1 MGFLMKQGLFILWL
15 VAALSALDCS
25 GLRIDRAMRTQD
37 EDWTTEGGV
46 RSRVNVAAGNLRTP
60 MVPDWEYSAQ
70 AGLKGTPLVR
80 DSVMILGTLNGE
92 LQAVN
97 VVTGKRLGYKNFG
110 APIAGTPVL
119 DGATVYLT
127 TAGKDQTLFSY
138 DLHLGKRLWEFPAG
152 SVETSPLLLGET
164 VVVAAVDGTVYGV
177 EKSSGTQKWKYE
189 IQEDRAEKQIHSS
202 PASDGKLVAIG
213 SDDGI
218 LRMLDGASGTLRWK
232 SPPGASIFA
241 TPAFSGGN
249 VLVGRLDGT
258 IDAYDAASG
267 KLRWTF
273 DTGAPVY
280 GGMGIG
286 NGMVFVG
293 SSNGVLYCLEDR
305 TGTERWKF
313 RTKSV
318 INSAPLVTDD
328 QVVVGSL
335 DRTLTVLNAKNGSK
349 IWEFHAV
356 GRIKVSPVLW
366 GDILLVTSEDKYVT
380 ALRPEQP

>member
-1 MGFLMKQGLFILWL
+1 MKQGLSIFFLA
-15 VAALSALDCS
+15 VALSALDCS
-25 GLRIDRAMRTQD
+25 GLRIDRAMRAES

-46 RSRVNVAAGNLRTP
+46 QSRVNVAAGNLRTP

-80 DSVMILGTLNGE
+80 DSVVILGTLNGE

-97 VVTGKRLGYKNFG
+97 IVTGKRLGYKKFG

-119 DGATVYLT
+119 DGSTVYLT
-127 TAGKDQTLFSY
+127 SAGEDQSLFSY
-138 DLHLGKRLWEFPAG
+138 SLHLGKRLWEFPAG
-152 SVETSPLLLGET
+152 PVETSPLLLGET
-164 VVVAAVDGTVYGV
+164 VVVAAVDGVVYGV

-189 IQEDRAEKQIHSS
+189 IKGDRAEKQIHSS
-202 PASDGKLVAIG
+202 PASDGTLVAVG
-213 SDDGI
+213 SDDGV
-218 LRMLDGASGTLRWK
+218 LRVLDGTSGTLRWE
-232 SPPGASIFA
+232 SPSGASIFA

-249 VLVGRLDGT
+249 VLVGRLDGS

-267 KLRWTF
+267 TLHWTYN
-273 DTGAPVY
+273 TGAPVY

-286 NGMVFVG
+286 SGLVFVG
-293 SSNGVLYCLEDR
+293 SSNGVLYCLDDR
-305 TGTERWKF
+305 TGTERWNF

-328 QVVVGSL
+328 QVVFGSL
-335 DRTLTVLNAKNGSK
+335 DHTLYVLNGKTGSK
-349 IWEFHAV
+349 IWEFQAV